1 MENNKYFDALGVE
14 PLAPEQEPEVN
25 PAPAVPAGEQPTE
38 PTTPSQP
45 EADGAAVEENAGKG
59 SEDKAPLSMEQRREN
74 AARRRAQETQA
85 AVDKALQA
93 QQQKNDA
100 LLKEVFEKA
109 GLKNPFTGQPIT
121 NHEEL
126 RQWNEEQSRRQVQ
139 KDLKDGKL
147 TPEAISQAV
156 GNHPAIRQA
165 ESIVQQHEAQ
175 QQAIRDQQYRAQAEA
190 EFARI
195 QQLDPSIKEPKD
207 ILALPTADSFNA
219 YLDRGY
225 SMEDAFYL
233 ANRERLEQQ
242 KADAAAQAVLNN
254 ARSKDH
260 LSPVGNSRASN
271 DVEVPANVMRYYR
284 RLMPNASADEI
295 RRHYNANKK

>member
-1 MENNKYFDALGVE
+1 MENNKYFGALGVE
-14 PLAPEQEPEVN
+14 PPADPAPEVN
-25 PAPAVPAGEQPTE
+25 PTPAVPAGEQPAE
-38 PTTPSQP
+38 PTTPSHP

-85 AVDKALQA
+85 AVDKALQV
-93 QQQKNDA
+93 QQQKQDA

-109 GLKNPFTGQPIT
+109 GLKNPYTGQPIT
-121 NHEEL
+121 SHAEL
-126 RQWNEEQSRRQVQ
+126 KQWHDEQSRRQVQ
-139 KDLKDGKL
+139 QDLKDGKL

-156 GNHPAIRQA
+156 GNHPAIQQA
-165 ESIVQQHEAQ
+165 QTIVQQHEAQ

-195 QQLDPSIKEPKD
+195 QQLDPTIKEPKD

-219 YLDRGY
+219 YLDMGY
-225 SMEDAFYL
+225 KMEDAFYL
-233 ANRERLEQQ
+233 ANRERLEKQ
-242 KADAAAQAVLNN
+242 KEDAAAQAARNN
-254 ARSKDH
+254 IRSKDH
-260 LSPVGNSRASN
+260 LSPVGNSRAS
-271 DVEVPANVMRYYR
+271 DQVEVPANVMRYYR